1 MQFGGEPSAPSGSRG
16 LAEDAVRFDAESAD
30 PTVSAA
36 ITALIGDRQ
45 AAVAW
50 TIRTRALECIGYLP
64 GDIVIVD
71 LGCQPARGDVVC
83 AEVYSL
89 GRQDAE
95 MVMRIYEPPI
105 LAAASFDEQLLRRPL
120 MVDDARVTI
129 KGVVLPHR
137 LRPTAPA
144 A

>member
-1 MQFGGEPSAPSGSRG
+1 
-16 LAEDAVRFDAESAD
+16 
-30 PTVSAA
+30 
-36 ITALIGDRQ
+36 
-45 AAVAW
+45 
-50 TIRTRALECIGYLP
+50 
-64 GDIVIVD
+64 
-71 LGCQPARGDVVC
+71 
-83 AEVYSL
+83 L

-105 LAAASFDEQLLRRPL
+105 LAAASFDEQVLRRPL